1 MIKRLAVSVV
11 AVGAV
16 AVAWAG
22 SATGLSGSQ
31 RFSISGT
38 DTGGTVYASG
48 PISGSGRDKVL
59 GENADKFT
67 FAKGSVL
74 VSHHATSQNQSFDP
88 RTCLGQFTESGTY
101 SLSSGTGAYKG
112 VTGSGTYSARGTAR
126 QQRTASGCVGKPT
139 SRFFVKASGWTKL
152 P

>member
-1 MIKRLAVSVV
+1 MFKRVAVAAAGATVV
-11 AVGAV
+11 AGAWAGTAVGA
-16 AVAWAG
+16 
-22 SATGLSGSQ
+22 SGAQ
-31 RFSISGT
+31 RFSVSGSN
-38 DTGGTVYASG
+38 TGGTVYASG

-59 GENADKFT
+59 GQNADKFI

-74 VSHHATSQNQSFDP
+74 VSHSATSQNQSFDP

-112 VTGSGTYSARGTAR
+112 VTGSGTYSARGTTR

-139 SRFFVKASGWTKL
+139 SRYFVKASGWTKL